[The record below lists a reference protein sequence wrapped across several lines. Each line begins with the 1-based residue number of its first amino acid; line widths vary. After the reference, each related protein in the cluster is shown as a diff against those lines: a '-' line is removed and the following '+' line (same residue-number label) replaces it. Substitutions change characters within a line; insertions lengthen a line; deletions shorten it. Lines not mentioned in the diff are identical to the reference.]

1 MPQLQNNATRGRCT
15 RVQHPPAVVVAVV
28 AVVVSVAARLFIQLH
43 IIVAA
48 LVWRQARHH
57 ATIIHLGCIQE
68 DHAANATVK
77 TKVMVGIF
85 KTRSLGP

>member
-15 RVQHPPAVVVAVV
+15 RVQHPPAVVA
-28 AVVVSVAARLFIQLH
+28 VAACLFIQLH

-48 LVWRQARHH
+48 LVWRQAGHH

-68 DHAANATVK
+68 DHAANATVE

>member
-15 RVQHPPAVVVAVV
+15 RVQHPPAVV
-28 AVVVSVAARLFIQLH
+28 AACLFIQLH

-48 LVWRQARHH
+48 LVWQRAGHH

-68 DHAANATVK
+68 DHAANATVE

-85 KTRSLGP
+85 KTLLLVP

>member
-15 RVQHPPAVVVAVV
+15 RVQHPPTAVAVVVA
-28 AVVVSVAARLFIQLH
+28 VAARLFIQLH

-68 DHAANATVK
+68 DHAANATVE

-85 KTRSLGP
+85 KTLSLGP

>member
-1 MPQLQNNATRGRCT
+1 M
-15 RVQHPPAVVVAVV
+15 V
-28 AVVVSVAARLFIQLH
+28 AVVVSVVVAACLFIQLH

-48 LVWRQARHH
+48 LVWRQAGHH

-85 KTRSLGP
+85 KTLSLGP

>member
-15 RVQHPPAVVVAVV
+15 RVQHPLAVVVA
-28 AVVVSVAARLFIQLH
+28 ACLFIQLH

-48 LVWRQARHH
+48 LVRRQAGHH

-68 DHAANATVK
+68 DHAANATVE

-85 KTRSLGP
+85 KTL

>member
-15 RVQHPPAVVVAVV
+15 RVQHPPAVVVA
-28 AVVVSVAARLFIQLH
+28 ACLFIQLH

-48 LVWRQARHH
+48 LVWRQAGHH

-85 KTRSLGP
+85 KTLQLGL

>member
-1 MPQLQNNATRGRCT
+1 MYTRSAS
-15 RVQHPPAVVVAVV
+15 PAVVVA
-28 AVVVSVAARLFIQLH
+28 ACLFIQLH

-48 LVWRQARHH
+48 LVWRQAGHH

-68 DHAANATVK
+68 DHAANATVE

-85 KTRSLGP
+85 KTLQLGP

>member
-15 RVQHPPAVVVAVV
+15 RVQHPPAVVVV
-28 AVVVSVAARLFIQLH
+28 ATRLFIQLH

-48 LVWRQARHH
+48 LVWRQAGHH

-68 DHAANATVK
+68 DHAANATVE

-85 KTRSLGP
+85 KMLSLGP